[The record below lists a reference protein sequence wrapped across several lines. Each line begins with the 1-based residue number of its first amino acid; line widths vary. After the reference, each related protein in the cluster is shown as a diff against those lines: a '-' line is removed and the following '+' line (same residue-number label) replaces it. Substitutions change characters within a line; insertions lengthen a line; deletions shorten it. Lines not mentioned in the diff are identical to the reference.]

1 MLILLAFC
9 AFPSCDMVP
18 IMFMATAFGV
28 FLVLLLI
35 FGDWYQFTS
44 VKELSAQYGCGVARR
59 KTQYAPLHSKLKKF
73 FDPQGYLT
81 LPHGVARLLD
91 DQQAIILRPHYQLF
105 TMRFRTAWPLKG
117 TIGFVADDQA
127 LQFTLVKRIPWSSA
141 LITLTWLGLVVF
153 GTFTFVVFFAMDGGF
168 ATVGGLMMGV
178 GVFFLGVLVLLFG
191 LILISLAYRLE
202 DGRLMEVYQELLK
215 ELSIE
220 TPSLEDSSESSE
232 PAPSLGPERK

>member
-1 MLILLAFC
+1 
-9 AFPSCDMVP
+9 
-18 IMFMATAFGV
+18 MFMATAFGV

-35 FGDWYQFTS
+35 IGDWYQFTS
-44 VKELSAQYGCGVARR
+44 VKEFSAQYGCGVARR
-59 KTQYAPLHSKLKKF
+59 KAQYAPLPSKLKKF
-73 FDPQGYLT
+73 FNRQGYLT
-81 LPHGVARLLD
+81 LPHGVARLID
-91 DQQAIILRPHYQLF
+91 DQQAIVLRPHYQLF

-117 TIGFVADDQA
+117 TIAVVAEDQT
-127 LQFTLVKRIPWSSA
+127 LQFTLVKRMPWSSA

-153 GTFTFVVFFAMDGGF
+153 GTLTFVVFFAMDGGF

-191 LILISLAYRLE
+191 LVLVSLAYRLE

-220 TPSLEDSSESSE
+220 TPSLEASPESSE
-232 PAPSLGPERK
+232 PSSS